1 MKFKINGNTWEISTI
16 SNKEIDN
23 IEGNNGENFIHG
35 TTRYGLNKIF
45 INEDTPE
52 QLRTLKHELVH
63 VWLHEYG
70 HRPDEKRYNEEDI
83 CEIVASS
90 NDFINEVVNKYFG
103 IEPLYLCNKDK
114 NTECNKKYCG
124 KECNYTSNIEF
135 AKTK

>member
-1 MKFKINGNTWEISTI
+1 MKFKINGNTWEILTI
-16 SNKEIDN
+16 SNTEIDN

-52 QLRTLKHELVH
+52 QVRTLKHELVH
-63 VWLHEYG
+63 VWLYEYG

-90 NDFINEVVNKYFG
+90 NDFINEIVEQYERNNGVKIEQG
-103 IEPLYLCNKDK
+103 IDSILIN
-114 NTECNKKYCG
+114 G
-124 KECNYTSNIEF
+124 KEFYIARGKNEH
-135 AKTK
+135 K

>member
-1 MKFKINGNTWEISTI
+1 MQIVCKEDAMSASIMTIVLDIDQERRKRMKFKINGNTWEILTI
-16 SNKEIDN
+16 SNTEIDN

-63 VWLHEYG
+63 VWIYEYG

-83 CEIVASS
+83 CEIVASI
-90 NDFINEVVNKYFG
+90 NDFINEIINKYFR
-103 IEPLYLCNKDK
+103 
-114 NTECNKKYCG
+114 
-124 KECNYTSNIEF
+124 
-135 AKTK
+135 

>member
-1 MKFKINGNTWEISTI
+1 MKFKINGNAWEISTI
-16 SNKEIDN
+16 SNTEIDN

-63 VWLHEYG
+63 VWLYEYG

-90 NDFINEVVNKYFG
+90 NDFINEIVEQYKQNNSVKIEQG
-103 IEPLYLCNKDK
+103 IDSILLDGKQILYCESQK
-114 NTECNKKYCG
+114 
-124 KECNYTSNIEF
+124 
-135 AKTK
+135 